1 MDRRI
6 GMSDTSPFSAPLA
19 SALTAAGVAF
29 EDDGG
34 QLKVPA
40 AHAEVGDLLVTCD
53 DGEITVFVG
62 NFTHRHFTPH
72 DGSTAYAA
80 GTIEDCVRD
89 AVEYVSGILND
100 QWILWAY
107 PGGAGGSYRI
117 GAEGDPAQDAPPA
130 DDEVVRYVWSGPY
143 DARRDKS
150 PERTR
155 VQ

>member
-1 MDRRI
+1 MP
-6 GMSDTSPFSAPLA
+6 DTSPFSAPLT
-19 SALTAAGVAF
+19 SALTATGVAF

-34 QLKVPA
+34 QLRVPA
-40 AHAEVGDLLVTCD
+40 AHAEVGDLLVTFD

-72 DGSTAYAA
+72 DGSTTYAA
-80 GTIEDCVRD
+80 STIEDCVRD
-89 AVEYVSGILND
+89 AIEYVCGILND
-100 QWILWAY
+100 QWVLWAY

-117 GAEGDPAQDAPPA
+117 GAEGDPTQDAPPP

-143 DARRDKS
+143 DARPDKS
-150 PERTR
+150 PEHTR